1 MVRKSDPKHGFRY
14 GLVAAGLCSAGAA
27 VINAIHSATGAR
39 IRDFPA
45 TPDKLLGGLE
55 ALDA

>member
-1 MVRKSDPKHGFRY
+1 MVRKSGPKHGFRY

-27 VINAIHSATGAR
+27 GTNAIHSATGAC

-45 TPDKLLGGLE
+45 TLDKLLGALE